1 VRASIPGVVCH
12 IHETMSDHRN
22 ELADTFREL
31 GDEELVER
39 WRSGNLT
46 DVAVEVARA
55 ELARRGI
62 CAPEF
67 TRIDA
72 VDENPAAQ
80 GDVSFVT
87 VARSLEPF
95 QIEMLRA
102 RLKAEGIEAFA
113 VDAGI
118 NQINPLV
125 SIAVGG
131 VRLMVPRESADE
143 ARRIVELVKAGRF
156 ALRDDDELG

>member
-1 VRASIPGVVCH
+1 MPHSQD
-12 IHETMSDHRN
+12 DHRN
-22 ELADTFREL
+22 ELADTFRQI
-31 GDEELVER
+31 GDEELIER

-46 DVAVEVARA
+46 ETAVEVARA

-62 CAPEF
+62 SAPEL
-67 TRIDA
+67 TRIEPA
-72 VDENPAAQ
+72 DENPGTQ
-80 GDVSFVT
+80 GDVSFAT

-156 ALRDDDELG
+156 ALRDDDDLG

>member
-1 VRASIPGVVCH
+1 
-12 IHETMSDHRN
+12 MSDHRN

-67 TRIDA
+67 TRIEAAD
-72 VDENPAAQ
+72 DENSAAQ

-156 ALRDDDELG
+156 ALRDDDDLG